1 MILSFGAAKSF
12 GAETAIYAIWA
23 ARGLQKVVFLKTYL
37 ANWQSLNL
45 GGP

>member
-12 GAETAIYAIWA
+12 AAETAIYAIW

-45 GGP
+45 GAP